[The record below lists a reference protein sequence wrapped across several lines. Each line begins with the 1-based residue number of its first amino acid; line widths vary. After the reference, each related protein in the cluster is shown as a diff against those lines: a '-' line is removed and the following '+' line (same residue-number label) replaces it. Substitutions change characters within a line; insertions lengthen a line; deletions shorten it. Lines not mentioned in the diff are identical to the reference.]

1 MGKVIAYCL
10 QPNKTKLRE
19 EVYSVTGQ
27 NCVPSIACEQF
38 LSTKAS
44 WGKTD
49 GLCFRHY
56 VQSFSPDEKISPMQ
70 ANEIAKEFAE
80 KAWHGYEVLIAT
92 HVDRAHIHSHMI
104 VNTVHPET
112 GKKLHESPDNI
123 KKLRDLS
130 DEICRSYGLSVLPP
144 YQKPKVQGIG
154 NGEYRKA
161 IQGESWKFRLCGA
174 IRLAMER
181 SLSRDDFI
189 RNMQAQSY
197 GVRWDDGRKFITYTC
212 FCEKQFK
219 DGSYRKCRDNK
230 LHDEK
235 YLKENMEYEFTIRQ
249 QMLSAL
255 AGGTDPD
262 EYAYADTRRNP
273 AESRVFQADRRSTFG
288 YGTNHFGTDPADKT
302 DAGDAERDGRATP
315 KGSPH
320 DTESAGGY
328 EKTPAGERRTGWED
342 TRPSLTADGKI
353 RFAGRGNLVAP
364 SASHMSSGHIR
375 LALGGLSGLASA
387 VSMIENSGPDES
399 EEAKKEREAR
409 ENGSALGALIGA
421 ATGAVTA
428 INARRSNENTQEGQ
442 APDIQTPDIG
452 EDKGES
458 EHPFELSM

>member
-44 WGKTD
+44 WDKTD

-104 VNTVHPET
+104 VNTVHPES

-130 DEICRSYGLSVLPP
+130 DGICRSHGLSVLPP

-161 IQGESWKFRLCGA
+161 IQGDSWKFRLCGA

-189 RNMQAQSY
+189 RNMQAQGY
-197 GVRWDDGRKFITYTC
+197 GVRWENGRKNLTYTC

-219 DGSYRKCRDNK
+219 DGSYRIIISCTMPAVGR
-230 LHDEK
+230 
-235 YLKENMEYEFTIRQ
+235 F
-249 QMLSAL
+249 
-255 AGGTDPD
+255 G
-262 EYAYADTRRNP
+262 RRFYYP
-273 AESRVFQADRRSTFG
+273 IPS
-288 YGTNHFGTDPADKT
+288 
-302 DAGDAERDGRATP
+302 
-315 KGSPH
+315 
-320 DTESAGGY
+320 
-328 EKTPAGERRTGWED
+328 TGWTD
-342 TRPSLTADGKI
+342 RSRKSTT
-353 RFAGRGNLVAP
+353 
-364 SASHMSSGHIR
+364 SATI
-375 LALGGLSGLASA
+375 
-387 VSMIENSGPDES
+387 
-399 EEAKKEREAR
+399 
-409 ENGSALGALIGA
+409 
-421 ATGAVTA
+421 
-428 INARRSNENTQEGQ
+428 
-442 APDIQTPDIG
+442 
-452 EDKGES
+452 
-458 EHPFELSM
+458 HPNRYRC